1 MVVSYNKNMKKT
13 ITNILLGR
21 ICNLM
26 GEQNLTQYR
35 LAEKS
40 GLPFS
45 TVKSIM
51 QRKTNNISL
60 KTIILLAKG
69 LEIHPSKLIE
79 GDEFIADNLDLE

>member
-1 MVVSYNKNMKKT
+1 MKKT
-13 ITNILLGR
+13 ITNVLLER
-21 ICNLM
+21 ICRLM

-60 KTIILLAKG
+60 KTIILLAQG
-69 LEIHPSKLIE
+69 FNIHPSELIQ
-79 GDEFIADNLDLE
+79 GDAFIAENLDLE

>member
-1 MVVSYNKNMKKT
+1 MKKT
-13 ITNILLGR
+13 ITNTLLGR

-45 TVKSIM
+45 TIKSIM

-79 GDEFIADNLDLE
+79 GDEFMADNLDLE